1 MSTSANGSDEGGGVR
16 GEGGSSGA
24 GAGADSVSLGN
35 PLLVKRA
42 PEKLEPLTIL
52 DTTLRDGEQSPGVT
66 FSAEDK
72 LAIAHQLARLGVDVI
87 EAGFPYS
94 SPGDF
99 AAVTAIAEQV
109 EGPVIA
115 GLSRCFEEDVR
126 SCARALAKAKRARIH
141 VFIGTSPIHREG
153 QLRMTQAEVYERSVS
168 MVRLA
173 KSFQDDVEYSAMDTT
188 RTEPDYLA
196 QVLNGCIEAGATT
209 INLADTVGYATPDEW
224 RQLIEWLYAQVP
236 AMADV
241 TVSVHC
247 HNDLGLATANS
258 LIGIRAGARQ
268 VEGCIN
274 GIGERAGNT
283 ALEEVA
289 MAVRLHPEVFGV
301 ATRFDHTQL
310 FRTSRLVSQLSGML
324 VQANKAVVGGN
335 AFAHQA
341 GIHQDGMLKDR
352 RTFEIM
358 EPNEVGA
365 GSSLVLGKL
374 SGRHALRE
382 RLGALGY
389 RLDDEDL
396 KRAFVRFKELA
407 DRKRE
412 VTDRDLEAIVADE
425 RQVAAESFHLEHLQ
439 VSCGTNLRPTATV
452 RMLLPSGES
461 RETVALGDG
470 PIDATYRAID
480 ALVQVEGDLDE
491 FAVQAITAGM
501 DAVGEVTVRLR
512 HDGALSAGRGADTDI
527 IVAAAKAYVQALNR
541 VAASRE
547 SGPRLTPERMGAQKV
562 ATEVTK

>member
-1 MSTSANGSDEGGGVR
+1 MS
-16 GEGGSSGA
+16 
-24 GAGADSVSLGN
+24 DSVSLGN

-99 AAVTAIAEQV
+99 AAVTAIAEQI

-115 GLSRCFEEDVR
+115 GLSRCFEEDIR
-126 SCARALAKAKRARIH
+126 SCAKALAKAKRARIH

-168 MVRLA
+168 MTRLA
-173 KSFQDDVEYSAMDTT
+173 KSFQEDVEYSAMDTT

-196 QVLNGCIEAGATT
+196 HVLNGCIEAGATT

-224 RQLIEWLYAQVP
+224 RQLIEWLYVQVP
-236 AMADV
+236 ALKDV

-358 EPNEVGA
+358 EPHEVGA

-382 RLGALGY
+382 RLAALGY

-396 KRAFVRFKELA
+396 KRAFGRFKELA

-425 RQVAAESFHLEHLQ
+425 RQGAAESFHLEHLQ

-461 RETVALGDG
+461 REAVALGDG
-470 PIDATYRAID
+470 PIDATYRAIG
-480 ALVQVEGDLDE
+480 ALVQVEGELDE

-512 HDGALSAGRGADTDI
+512 HEGTLRAGRGADTDI

-541 VAASRE
+541 VAASKG
-547 SGPRLTPERMGAQKV
+547 SGPRLTPERMGAGRV
-562 ATEVTK
+562 GTEVAK